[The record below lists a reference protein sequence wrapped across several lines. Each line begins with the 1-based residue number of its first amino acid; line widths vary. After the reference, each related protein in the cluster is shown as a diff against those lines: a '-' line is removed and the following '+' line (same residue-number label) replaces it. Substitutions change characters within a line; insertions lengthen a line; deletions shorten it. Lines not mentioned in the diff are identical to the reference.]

1 MKMSR
6 RQALSAMAATWLA
19 AKQASAKTPLRAVTG
34 ARLLTPGQAPLD
46 KITVG
51 IQGGRITAVSTGA
64 AKAGN
69 DVLDAKGMTL
79 TAGLI
84 DPLTYL
90 GLIDIGLEQSTNRL
104 THKSKEPIRAAF
116 RAADGYNAS
125 SSAVA
130 VTRLGGVTSVG
141 VVPQGGLVSGQS
153 AWVDLLP
160 PGHSKPFVDE
170 SLALHVKLSTAHLD
184 GVPMGRGSALLRLR
198 EFLEDARAYAK
209 NPADYAKNR
218 MRKLAASRL
227 DLEAG
232 KAALAGKLRLV
243 VHADS
248 AGDIARVV
256 ELAKQSSLKLIIASG
271 AEAWRQAKL
280 LADAKV
286 PVIVD
291 PLNNLP
297 ATFASRGARADNAKL
312 LADAGVKIALSTF
325 ASHNVRKL
333 RQLAGNAVRA
343 GLSADRALEAVTRAP
358 AEIFGLDATV
368 GSVKAGKTANL
379 VLWSGDPFELSTRVV
394 AVIIRGRSL
403 PLVSRQTKL
412 LERYR

>member
-1 MKMSR
+1 MKLTR

-19 AKQASAKTPLRAVTG
+19 AEHASAQTTLRAISG
-34 ARLLTPGQAPLD
+34 ARLLSAGQAPQD
-46 KITVG
+46 KVTVDIKG
-51 IQGGRITAVSTGA
+51 ERIAGVSTGA
-64 AKAGN
+64 AKTGQ

-104 THKSKEPIRAAF
+104 THKSKDPVRAAF

-141 VVPQGGLVSGQS
+141 IVPQGGLISGQS

-160 PGHSKPFVDE
+160 PGQGKPFVNE

-209 NPADYAKNR
+209 NPADYDKNR

-227 DLEAG
+227 DLKVG
-232 KAALAGKLRLV
+232 QAALAGKLRLV

-248 AGDIARVV
+248 ASDIARVV
-256 ELAKQSSLKLIIASG
+256 ELAKDSSLKVIIASG
-271 AEAWRQAKL
+271 AEAWREAKL

-286 PVIVD
+286 PVILD

-297 ATFASRGARADNAKL
+297 ASFASRGARADNAKL

-358 AEIFGLDATV
+358 AQIFGLDASV
-368 GSVKAGKTANL
+368 GSVQTGKSANL
-379 VLWSGDPFELSTRVV
+379 VVWSGDPFELSTRVV